1 MNRRDFLKTSAWTTG
16 TLILTGLLPDLAGLA
31 YAGKGKAPGGAVKD
45 SQVKAMDFDIT
56 YATTLLKPPR
66 RGGIVR
72 FWVPLPESDQEQDV
86 TGLSIDSPAAYQVNI
101 EPEYGNR
108 MVFVQSDRLREGD
121 RITLAYRLRR
131 KKSGMIRDSD
141 DGAKHLKLTE
151 RERSSPEISS
161 FVDTVVGGEKDP
173 MEIGRKIYYA
183 LVDLLTYDKEIPGC
197 GMGISEWTFKN
208 RGGRCD
214 DFHALFRTMMIS
226 KGVPVR
232 WEQGLPLPYPSQLT
246 AAGKIEGDCTGAHCW
261 VRFYIGDGRWVPV
274 DVSEADKREDL
285 RDYFF
290 GTISPNRFKV
300 SSGRDIVLSP
310 PQGGEPLNTFPFAH
324 GEARGIPMIYGHN
337 FRNEI
342 HYKVLKVE
350 V

>member
-1 MNRRDFLKTSAWTTG
+1 MNRRDFLKTSVLTTG
-16 TLILTGLLPDLAGLA
+16 ALILTDLLPDYPKLV
-31 YAGKGKAPGGAVKD
+31 YAGKGKTPEGDVMD
-45 SQVKAMDFDIT
+45 SQVKAMDLDIT

-66 RGGIVR
+66 SGGVVR
-72 FWVPLPESDQEQDV
+72 FWIPLPSSDQEQDV
-86 TGLSIDSPAAYQVNI
+86 TDLSINSPVPNQINI
-101 EPEYGNR
+101 EPKYGNR
-108 MVFVQSDRLREGD
+108 MVFVESDQLREGD

-131 KKSGMIRDSD
+131 LRSGMIRDSD
-141 DGAKHLKLTE
+141 NGANHLTLTD
-151 RERSSPEISS
+151 RERSSPEILS
-161 FVDTVVGGEKDP
+161 FVDTVVGDEKDP
-173 MEIGRKIYYA
+173 MEIGQKIYYA
-183 LVDLLTYDKEIPGC
+183 LVDLLTYDKTIPGC

-226 KGVPVR
+226 RGVPVR

-261 VRFYIGDGRWVPV
+261 VRFYIGGGRWVPV
-274 DVSEADKREDL
+274 DVSEADKREDM

-310 PQGGEPLNTFPFAH
+310 PQEGEPLNTFPFSH